1 MPKSEQQ
8 QRSHNHII
16 NNNWKW
22 RKSAKLV
29 SAGLTKAARLRSL
42 TLTHSQPAAISQSD
56 DTPFGI
62 PRQCKNKKKKNRE
75 KHQQKQKNTK
85 ISNKPTPTAI
95 ATGRWF
101 PPGVRRVYALAPTMV
116 SLSVISMR
124 NEQFMN
130 STPHSPHLPPLYI
143 CTVIAKRPFHLY
155 LCSLSVSPSPSLSL
169 SFFRELSDEE
179 RAHIEIRFEFNSNRC
194 TLLIY
199 QHFYGICDA
208 FLRNYLCIIRLFEI
222 FVSSTHSITLRYLC
236 LHGPFLCL
244 IECVSISYLF
254 GEYLPRTHSHKRVLR
269 SSCLA

>member
-1 MPKSEQQ
+1 MKKKCKVSQCWVDKSGTFAL
-8 QRSHNHII
+8 SH
-16 NNNWKW
+16 
-22 RKSAKLV
+22 S
-29 SAGLTKAARLRSL
+29 
-42 TLTHSQPAAISQSD
+42 LTHSQPAAISQSD

-62 PRQCKNKKKKNRE
+62 PRQCKNKKKRIGKNINKNKRIQRFQTNQ
-75 KHQQKQKNTK
+75 HQQQLRRVGGSRRACAGCTH
-85 ISNKPTPTAI
+85 SPRLWLVCLSLACVTSSLWTPHPTP
-95 ATGRWF
+95 
-101 PPGVRRVYALAPTMV
+101 
-116 SLSVISMR
+116 
-124 NEQFMN
+124 
-130 STPHSPHLPPLYI
+130 PPLYI

-199 QHFYGICDA
+199 QHFCGICDA

-254 GEYLPRTHSHKRVLR
+254 GEYLPRIQSHKRVLR

>member
-1 MPKSEQQ
+1 MKKKCKVSQCWVDKSGTFAL
-8 QRSHNHII
+8 SH
-16 NNNWKW
+16 
-22 RKSAKLV
+22 S
-29 SAGLTKAARLRSL
+29 
-42 TLTHSQPAAISQSD
+42 LTHSQPAAISQSD

-62 PRQCKNKKKKNRE
+62 PRQCKNKKKRIGE

-85 ISNKPTPTAI
+85 ISNTPTPTAI

-130 STPHSPHLPPLYI
+130 STPHSPLLPLYI

-199 QHFYGICDA
+199 QHFCGICDA
-208 FLRNYLCIIRLFEI
+208 FLRNYLSTIRHFEI

-254 GEYLPRTHSHKRVLR
+254 GEYLPRIQSHKRVLR

>member
-8 QRSHNHII
+8 QQSHNHII

-29 SAGLTKAARLRSL
+29 SAALTKAARLRF
-42 TLTHSQPAAISQSD
+42 LTHSHTHSPQQFRKTTTRLLEYQDSAKIKKKRI
-56 DTPFGI
+56 GKNI
-62 PRQCKNKKKKNRE
+62 NKNKRIQRFKTHQ
-75 KHQQKQKNTK
+75 HQQQL
-85 ISNKPTPTAI
+85 
-95 ATGRWF
+95 
-101 PPGVRRVYALAPTMV
+101 RRVGGSRRACAGCT
-116 SLSVISMR
+116 
-124 NEQFMN
+124 
-130 STPHSPHLPPLYI
+130 HSPRLWLVCLSLACVTSSLWTPLPIPPPLYI

-169 SFFRELSDEE
+169 SFFCELSDEE

-199 QHFYGICDA
+199 QYFSGICDA
-208 FLRNYLCIIRLFEI
+208 FLRNYLSIIRLFEI

-254 GEYLPRTHSHKRVLR
+254 GEYLPRIQSHKRVLR

>member
-8 QRSHNHII
+8 QQSHNHII

-29 SAGLTKAARLRSL
+29 SAGLTKAARLRF
-42 TLTHSQPAAISQSD
+42 LTHSHTHSPQQFRKATTRLLEYQDSAKI
-56 DTPFGI
+56 
-62 PRQCKNKKKKNRE
+62 KKKRIGE

-130 STPHSPHLPPLYI
+130 STPHSPLLPLYI

-155 LCSLSVSPSPSLSL
+155 LCSLSLSPSLSL
-169 SFFRELSDEE
+169 SFFCELSDEE
-179 RAHIEIRFEFNSNRC
+179 RAHIEIRYEFNSNRC

-208 FLRNYLCIIRLFEI
+208 FLRNYLSIIRLFEI

-254 GEYLPRTHSHKRVLR
+254 GEYLPRTQSHKRVLR